1 MKETRLLV
9 ALPSRLCPPLHLI
22 FSIHTHTTTASKQRF
37 LLVAWDYTDPDALA
51 RRMAVR
57 SDHLAGAD
65 VDKKT
70 GMIISGGAILDS
82 HVNGKMI
89 GSSMIFQ
96 GDSEQEIRDRIARDP
111 YVTGKVWEKWE
122 LFPYRE

>member
-1 MKETRLLV
+1 MFGSLR
-9 ALPSRLCPPLHLI
+9 R
-22 FSIHTHTTTASKQRF
+22 SILNTYPHSYTAIRTFTASTMTSKQQF
-37 LLVAWDYTDPDALA
+37 LLVAWDYTDADAPT

-57 SDHLAGAD
+57 PDHLAGAAA
-65 VDKKT
+65 DKKT